1 MELNKEELQV
11 LIQVLNIPR
20 QQDLKSAGFC
30 INLNNKLSKMVDEIE
45 KPIKEPKK

>member
-1 MELNKEELQV
+1 MKLNKEELQV

-30 INLNNKLSKMVDEIE
+30 INLSNKLSKMVDELE
-45 KPIKEPKK
+45 KPEPEPKK

>member
-1 MELNKEELQV
+1 MKLNKEELQV

-30 INLNNKLSKMVDEIE
+30 INLSNKLSKMVDEIE
-45 KPIKEPKK
+45 KPEPEPKK